1 MENVGC
7 QIFFYLFLKNPDP
20 FGIRQ
25 LGACCLKLAACGL
38 SLPGTSHSCARTPGS
53 GPGGRV

>member
-38 SLPGTSHSCARTPGS
+38 SLPGTSRSWPGKREIN
-53 GPGGRV
+53 PAYRI